1 MAKAGGLMDEVAFD
15 LDIQLVADDGGQ
27 EVVETEF
34 RALERAYGGEAD
46 GRSLDE
52 RFAREDDI
60 QCDRL
65 GDALE
70 GEVARDLRRWALLL
84 GKQQPGQ

>member
-1 MAKAGGLMDEVAFD
+1 MDEVAFD
-15 LDIQLVADDGGQ
+15 VDIQLVADDGGQ
-27 EVVETEF
+27 EIVETEF
-34 RALERAYGGEAD
+34 RALERAYGVEAD

-52 RFAREDDI
+52 RFAREGDS

-70 GEVARDLRRWALLL
+70 GEVTRDLRRWALLL
-84 GKQQPGQ
+84 GMQQTGR